1 MVGTASSP
9 IDLESGFAEFT
20 PSPPIGEFVTSGGY
34 RPVHGGASS
43 SVNWDEERE
52 RIVSS
57 SSSVRERGGASSSV
71 SPPVGGPAWAP
82 SQGLHSRYHRN
93 LSEIRNALE
102 FMCRGGDNLC
112 FESIYYG
119 GIEMHD
125 RHRDMRLDIDNMSYE
140 ELLALEERISNV
152 STGLTKE
159 SVAKRLKQHK
169 YSSLNHHISMELHGR
184 GAMLHLPGRIC

>member
-112 FESIYYG
+112 FE
-119 GIEMHD
+119 
-125 RHRDMRLDIDNMSYE
+125 